1 MLLYRRADR
10 RVFIQSIWTLS
21 RNCKIERLFMV
32 ANSVEHHLIYSI
44 YEVIV
49 RGFKYIIN
57 AAAHHSDIKDAIA
70 PRATKL
76 VMS

>member
-10 RVFIQSIWTLS
+10 RVFYSVNLDTVKELQDQKTIHG
-21 RNCKIERLFMV
+21 CKLGGV
-32 ANSVEHHLIYSI
+32 PPDI

-49 RGFKYIIN
+49 REFKYIIN
-57 AAAHHSDIKDAIA
+57 AAAHHSDMKDAIA

-76 VMS
+76 VTS